1 MKKLLRKFREMYKSY
16 DYNEQDI
23 DILLDMFDVVLEMMN
38 IVVMEDHGY
47 MRKLAGFIQIL
58 SSGYSNTI
66 LDAITIEE
74 IYNSNIIPIL
84 DELNKKY
91 VEKKF
96 IAINTKEIV
105 NGIPRVAVST
115 DKNVLKLSEDFVN
128 GDAEFDTYKKTI
140 LEEMQRNNTEDID
153 NRYYAVVKDI
163 ERLVSETY
171 DRGEISALI
180 DYIESYKDTDDSVS
194 NETMFNMSK
203 DIVSILYHIYDSF
216 TCGKTREHKEE
227 YLQDLVDL
235 KNIMETISN
244 HNNVSIQLL
253 SDTIRSICYSLA
265 DELNVNDIMP
275 PSSIALLELK
285 FKALEGIKY
294 ENTSFVNK

>member
-47 MRKLAGFIQIL
+47 MKKLAGFIQIL

-74 IYNSNIIPIL
+74 IYTSNIIPIL

-96 IAINTKEIV
+96 IAINTKDIV
-105 NGIPRVAVST
+105 NGVPRVAIST

-128 GDAEFDTYKKTI
+128 GDVEFDSYKKTI

-163 ERLVSETY
+163 ERLVSET
-171 DRGEISALI
+171 
-180 DYIESYKDTDDSVS
+180 
-194 NETMFNMSK
+194 
-203 DIVSILYHIYDSF
+203 
-216 TCGKTREHKEE
+216 
-227 YLQDLVDL
+227 
-235 KNIMETISN
+235 
-244 HNNVSIQLL
+244 
-253 SDTIRSICYSLA
+253 
-265 DELNVNDIMP
+265 
-275 PSSIALLELK
+275 
-285 FKALEGIKY
+285 
-294 ENTSFVNK
+294 

>member
-47 MRKLAGFIQIL
+47 MRKLSGFIQIL

-105 NGIPRVAVST
+105 NGIPHVAVST

-128 GDAEFDTYKKTI
+128 GDVEFDTYKKTI
-140 LEEMQRNNTEDID
+140 LEEMQRNNTEDI
-153 NRYYAVVKDI
+153 

-180 DYIESYKDTDDSVS
+180 GYIESYKDTDDPVS

-235 KNIMETISN
+235 KNIMESISN
-244 HNNVSIQLL
+244 HSNVSIQLL

-285 FKALEGIKY
+285 FKALEGIKF